1 MASKLFVRRRD
12 GRIEVK
18 INHIGR
24 AIIKEAFDNVL
35 QAEQNPDHQ
44 WHVSLNGPIDPSKD
58 SDSPLSMFARQRE
71 ISTNAELAAMTVE
84 DEFLNDAEAWAWLTT
99 LQVALR
105 STVQS
110 FGILDDEKW
119 ASAASDVQGYVQN
132 LQQLLFE
139 LADVL

>member
-1 MASKLFVRRRD
+1 VASRLFVRRRD

-18 INHIGR
+18 INAVGR
-24 AIIKEAFDNVL
+24 AILKEAFVNVL
-35 QAEQNPDHQ
+35 KAEQDPSHQ
-44 WHVSLNGPIDPSKD
+44 WHVSLNGPIDPSQD
-58 SDSPLSMFARQRE
+58 ADNPLAMFSRQNE
-71 ISTNAELAAMTVE
+71 ISTNAELAGVTVE
-84 DEFLNDAEAWAWLTT
+84 DNFLNDAEGWAWLTT

-110 FGILDDEKW
+110 YGILDDEKW
-119 ASAASDVQGYVQN
+119 ASAAAEVRGYVEN

>member
-1 MASKLFVRRRD
+1 MASRLFVRRRD

-24 AIIKEAFDNVL
+24 AILKEAFTNVL
-35 QAEQNPDHQ
+35 QAEQDPHHQ
-44 WHVSLNGPIDPSKD
+44 WHVSLNSPIDPSKD
-58 SDSPLSMFARQRE
+58 ADNPLSLLSRQNE
-71 ISTNAELAAMTVE
+71 ISTNAELAGVTVE

-110 FGILDDEKW
+110 YGILDDEKW
-119 ASAASDVQGYVQN
+119 ASAAPEVRGYVEN